1 MKKIIFLFTLISVVF
16 CEEWDIDKIPKNIK
30 YCQIVGTKLIK
41 KISIYVDFG
50 QSFRSSMKG
59 TGQIKKGGKYFSFN
73 SMIEALNF
81 MNDNGWEFVNAYAFS
96 TGSQSVYHFLLKR
109 ID

>member
-1 MKKIIFLFTLISVVF
+1 
-16 CEEWDIDKIPKNIK
+16 
-30 YCQIVGTKLIK
+30 
-41 KISIYVDFG
+41 
-50 QSFRSSMKG
+50 MKG